1 MAVKKTIEI
10 YDTTLRDGC
19 QGEGVSFSV
28 EDKLSIAHRLD
39 RLGVAYIEG
48 GWPGSNPRDVEF
60 FARARGELWESARLA
75 AFGSTRRAGGAASQ
89 DANLRSLVEAGTP
102 VVTLFGKSW
111 DLHVRR
117 ALEVSLDENLAM
129 IGESVAYLKAQG
141 REVIYDAE
149 HFFDGFSANRGYALA
164 TLKAAERAGADRI
177 VLCDTNGGTLTR
189 ALVVA
194 LRAARAAV
202 RTPLGIHTHDDSGLG
217 VANALAAVE
226 EGCVHVQGTINGYGE
241 RCGNANLCTIIPNL
255 ELKMGLRALP
265 AGRAA
270 ELTEVSRYV
279 SEMANLHHPDRAP
292 FVGRSAFAHKGG
304 IHVSAVLKHPR
315 TYEHIEPEKVG
326 NERRVLV
333 SDLSGQSNV
342 IAKARRWGLPLD
354 KNRPE
359 TRAIL
364 ARVKDLEHDGYQF
377 EGAEASF
384 EILVKETLRQMQPY
398 FHLEGFRVIVEKAGA
413 DSAPRA
419 EATLK
424 VSVAGVF
431 EHTAAEGH
439 GPVNALDNALRKA
452 LEKFYPG
459 LREMRLSDYKVRVLN
474 EKDATA
480 ARVRVLVESSDGKS
494 TWGTVGVSDNI
505 IEASWEALVDSV
517 TYKILK
523 DQAPVGKE
531 REANGGGPRSHAS
544 KRTAQ
549 PARRS
554 SRSKASSPQ
563 AASAAPARIR
573 ARRRWRGTRTEPRAE
588 R

>member
-1 MAVKKTIEI
+1 VALKNTKQIEI

-28 EDKLSIAHRLD
+28 EDKLRVAHRLD

-60 FARARGELWESARLA
+60 FARARRERWERARLA
-75 AFGSTRRAGGAASQ
+75 AFGSTRRAGVAAAS

-102 VVTLFGKSW
+102 AVTLFGKSW

-129 IGESVAYLKAQG
+129 IGDSVAYLRSRG
-141 REVIYDAE
+141 LHTLYDAE
-149 HFFDGFSANRGYALA
+149 HFFDGLADNRDYALA
-164 TLKAAERAGADRI
+164 TLRAAAEAGADRI

-189 ALVVA
+189 ALVEA
-194 LRAARAAV
+194 IRAVRAAV

-226 EGCVHVQGTINGYGE
+226 EGCIHVQGTINGYGE
-241 RCGNANLCTIIPNL
+241 RCGNANLCTVIPDL
-255 ELKMGLRALP
+255 ELKMGRRALP
-265 AGRAA
+265 AGRLAD
-270 ELTEVSRYV
+270 LCEVSRYV
-279 SEMANLHHPDRAP
+279 SEMANLHHHERAP

-315 TYEHIEPEKVG
+315 TYEHIEPEAVG

-342 IAKARRWGLPLD
+342 VAKARRWGLPLD
-354 KNRPE
+354 KDRPE

-364 ARVKDLEHDGYQF
+364 GRVKDLEYDGYQF

-384 EILVKETLRQMQPY
+384 EILVKEHLRQLEPY
-398 FHLEGFRVIVEKAGA
+398 FHLEGFRVIVEKNGA
-413 DSAPRA
+413 DAAPRA
-419 EATLK
+419 EATVK
-424 VSVAGVF
+424 VSVAGSC

-452 LEKFYPG
+452 LGKFYPRIG
-459 LREMRLSDYKVRVLN
+459 EIRLTDYKVRVLN

-480 ARVRVLVESSDGKS
+480 ARVRVLVETSDGK
-494 TWGTVGVSDNI
+494 TAWGTVGVSDNI
-505 IEASWEALVDSV
+505 IEASWEALVDAV
-517 TYKILK
+517 TYKLMQ
-523 DQAPVGKE
+523 DGETASRRVAPEAAAPAARVAQAAE
-531 REANGGGPRSHAS
+531 GGGA
-544 KRTAQ
+544 
-549 PARRS
+549 PARR
-554 SRSKASSPQ
+554 RSSPRRGGGT
-563 AASAAPARIR
+563 APQR
-573 ARRRWRGTRTEPRAE
+573 APRPE
-588 R
+588 RE